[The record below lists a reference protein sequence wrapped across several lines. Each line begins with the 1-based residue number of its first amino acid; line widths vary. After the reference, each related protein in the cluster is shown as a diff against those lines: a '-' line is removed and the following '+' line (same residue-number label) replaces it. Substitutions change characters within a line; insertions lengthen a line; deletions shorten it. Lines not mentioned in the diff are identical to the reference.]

1 MNWLH
6 LLKTRNNPTSNRK
19 LPTARKPRSNLVL
32 EALED
37 RMVPVVGALA
47 ALPDGTWPL
56 PPEDLR
62 NTGVVRIDNLGRGGF
77 GSGSLLWTGRH
88 ILTAAH
94 VLDVDQDRRPDEGGF
109 NVTFVLGDGTTRA
122 INNIPSS
129 AVRFPSTW
137 TGAWSG
143 GSDIAIIEL
152 SALAPLQAER
162 YQIYTATN
170 EVGQLVTLSGFG
182 DTGHGAVGLF
192 GGNGVRR
199 AGENRIDT
207 TGTVTSGP
215 RNSLLQMDFDSGRS
229 ANDFFGRNTGLGT
242 REAKTERGDSGGPAF
257 IGRQIAGVANG
268 KFWNDPTDTNSAE
281 GTYGEWTTHTRV
293 SSFANWIRSNV
304 NITMPLY
311 LDMRV
316 QGWGGDGV
324 ADLISMQFN
333 SNVLTLYV
341 NGRMFTTTLN
351 GSEIIKVQGSSDN
364 EMFIAN
370 DNIQALADTRLEVH
384 GGSGN
389 DEFSYTG
396 LRKHTWQ
403 IAGFNNSISING
415 RVFLHTMENLR
426 GGTGE
431 DVFQFLWNGGVSGRI
446 WGGGGVD
453 TLDYQSMTTVGTT
466 GVRVD
471 LASGTASRVTGGI
484 NGIRH
489 VNGSSANDF
498 IYGNNLANVLQ
509 GFGGNDEIHGR
520 EGNDILRGGRGDD
533 TLYGNAG
540 YDTLEGQE
548 DNDYLD
554 GGRDGMRDMLKSGTG
569 RDRLVKNYYLSSLI
583 KWTYEADTTDFNVT
597 DDVWISIY
605 HAKTLV

>member
-1 MNWLH
+1 MNWLN
-6 LLKTRNNPTSNRK
+6 LLKTSTKKTLNRNLPTSKHSRHS
-19 LPTARKPRSNLVL
+19 LCV

-37 RMVPVVGALA
+37 RMVPVVGAFA
-47 ALPDGTWPL
+47 ALSDGTWPL
-56 PPEDLR
+56 PPQDLR
-62 NTGVVRIDNLGRGGF
+62 NTGVVRIDNLGQGVF

-94 VLDVDQDRRPDEGGF
+94 VLDDNGDRRPDAGGF

-122 INNIPSS
+122 IDNIPSS

-137 TGAWSG
+137 TGAWNG

-152 SALAPLQAER
+152 PALAPLQVER
-162 YQIYTATN
+162 YQIYQATN
-170 EVGQLVTLSGFG
+170 EVGQIVTVSGFG
-182 DTGHGAVGLF
+182 ATGNGAVGLF

-207 TGTVTSGP
+207 TRVVTSGP
-215 RNSLLQMDFDSGRS
+215 SNSIIRMDFDSGRTV
-229 ANDFFGRNTGLGT
+229 NDFFGRNTGLGT
-242 REAKTERGDSGGPAF
+242 REAKPDSGDSGGPAF
-257 IGRQIAGVANG
+257 IGRLIAGVFSG
-268 KFWNDPTDTNSAE
+268 MGWNDATDTNSAL
-281 GTYGEWTTHTRV
+281 GTFGEWAEHTRV
-293 SSFANWIRSNV
+293 SSFANWIRTNV
-304 NITMPLY
+304 NTTMPLF

-333 SNVLTLYV
+333 SNVLTFSV
-341 NGRMFTTTLN
+341 NGRIFTTTLT
-351 GSEIIKVQGSSDN
+351 GSEVIKVQGASDN

-370 DNIQALADTRLEVH
+370 DNIQALSNTKLEVH

-403 IAGFNNSISING
+403 ITGFNNSIAING

-426 GGTGE
+426 GGAGE
-431 DVFQFLWNGGVSGRI
+431 DIFQFFWNGGVSGRI
-446 WGGGGVD
+446 SGGGGVD
-453 TLDYQSMTTVGTT
+453 TLDYQSMTTLGTT

-471 LASGTASRVTGGI
+471 LVAGTATRVSGGI
-484 NGIRH
+484 NGIRN
-489 VNGSSANDF
+489 VNGSSAKDF

-509 GFGGNDEIHGR
+509 GFGGNDELHGR
-520 EGNDILRGGRGDD
+520 EGNDILRGGQGDD

-569 RDRLVKNYYLSSLI
+569 RDRLVKNYYLASLI
-583 KWTYEADTTDFNVT
+583 NWVYETDSTDFSLT
-597 DDVWISIY
+597 DDAWISIY